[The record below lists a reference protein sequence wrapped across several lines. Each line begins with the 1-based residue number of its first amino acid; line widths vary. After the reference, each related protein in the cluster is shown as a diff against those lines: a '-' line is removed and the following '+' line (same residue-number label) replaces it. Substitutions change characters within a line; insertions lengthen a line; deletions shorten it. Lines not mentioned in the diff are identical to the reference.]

1 MRATSMIRD
10 LVLGGAGL
18 IGSELVRNLRQNG
31 HRVDSLDLVQGVD
44 LRRADL
50 SCFRE
55 YDRIWF
61 LAWDT
66 GGAPYL
72 EDAERQHGI
81 FRHNCELALHVFDA
95 LSSSGTPFLFTTS
108 QLAGL
113 PNAYGTTK
121 LLGENWTVQLGGKLA
136 RLWNVY
142 GWETPR
148 GRSHVISDFVLE
160 GIRRGEI
167 TCRTDGRE
175 RRRFLFKTDAA
186 AAMERLFEGSSQVAD
201 IAGLEWHSIREVA
214 GEVARQLNAQVR
226 MGAGS
231 GMEVLLDPI
240 HTLPGWQPR
249 VSFPEGISRVIGEAR
264 AHLSAPHLVVA

>member
-1 MRATSMIRD
+1 MVRD

-18 IGSELVRNLRQNG
+18 IGSELVRELRQKG
-31 HRVDSLDLVQGVD
+31 HHVDSLDLVQGVD
-44 LRRADL
+44 LRSADL

-72 EDAERQHGI
+72 EDAARQHGI
-81 FRHNCELALHVFDA
+81 FSHNCELALRVFDA
-95 LSSSGTPFLFTTS
+95 LATTGTPFLFTTS

-121 LLGENWTVQLGGKLA
+121 YLGENWTLQLGGKLA

-160 GIRRGEI
+160 GLRTGRI

-186 AAMERLFEGSSQVAD
+186 AALEMLFDGPSQIAD
-201 IAGLEWHSIREVA
+201 IAGPEWLAIGDVA
-214 GEVARQLNAQVR
+214 GEVARQLGAEAR

-231 GMEVLLDPI
+231 GMEVLLDPV
-240 HTLPGWQPR
+240 HALPRWEPR
-249 VSFPEGISRVIGEAR
+249 VSFRAGISRVIGEAR
-264 AHLSAPHLVVA
+264 AHLTVRPRAVL